1 MGLWSKLVQQQVDS
15 DQQQAD
21 TERGER
27 NDRNRS
33 RSRNRNRSSNNDRMA
48 NEGKLIAKRAAIA
61 GCVCVLLIIIGI
73 LAVSLK
79 KVEETEYGLMYTAW
93 R

>member
-1 MGLWSKLVQQQVDS
+1 MSLWSKLVQQQVNS
-15 DQQQAD
+15 GQHQAD
-21 TERGER
+21 TETGER
-27 NDRNRS
+27 N
-33 RSRNRNRSSNNDRMA
+33 NRNRSSNNDRMA

-73 LAVSLK
+73 LAASLK
-79 KVEETEYGLMYTAW
+79 KVEETEYGLMYTTW